1 MSSANLDFVRSMF
14 APWERGDFSS
24 ADWADPEIEFVVADG
39 PQPSRS
45 HGVGEMARAWAEF
58 LGAADHLR
66 VHADE
71 YRELDDSRV
80 LVLVH
85 TSGHGKASGMELDQM
100 RAGANVYRLQNGK
113 VTSFVIYV
121 NREYALTDLGL
132 AREGREADPD

>member
-1 MSSANLDFVRSMF
+1 MSENLDFVRSMF
-14 APWERGDFSS
+14 AAWERGDFGS
-24 ADWADPEIEFVVADG
+24 ADWADREIEFVVADG
-39 PQPSRS
+39 PLAGRSR
-45 HGVGEMARAWAEF
+45 GIAEMARAWAEF

-100 RAGANVYRLQNGK
+100 RAGANLYRIRNGK

-121 NREYALTDLGL
+121 SRARALADLGM
-132 AREGREADPD
+132 EE